1 MKIIIIGGGLAGL
14 NCAVELLDRGA
25 DVTVLE
31 GTSIH
36 GGKAA
41 SWRDDDGHS
50 VDLGRHLV
58 TPLYEHFLELLIKV
72 DAEHNLILKAGHYY
86 PA

>member
-31 GTSIH
+31 GKS
-36 GGKAA
+36 AQLA
-41 SWRDDDGHS
+41 
-50 VDLGRHLV
+50 DLQRVVNLK
-58 TPLYEHFLELLIKV
+58 FL
-72 DAEHNLILKAGHYY
+72 
-86 PA
+86 